1 MFFFFDQKTAYEVRV
16 SGCSSD
22 VCSSGLVAGYAEV
35 MELVFSSWQDIAP
48 TENHLRQLHRDLLA
62 HSDKDSWHRG
72 DYKTTTNSV
81 ATFDEAGKP
90 LGVVFETA
98 TPFDTPRLMTELVAW
113 FNEIGRAHV

>member
-1 MFFFFDQKTAYEVRV
+1 
-16 SGCSSD
+16 
-22 VCSSGLVAGYAEV
+22 

-62 HSDKDSWHRG
+62 HSDQDSWHRG

-81 ATFDEAGKP
+81 AAFDEAGKP
-90 LGVVFETA
+90 LGVVFEPA

-113 FNEIGRAHV
+113 FNEERGTGRLPPLLLIVIWVVFFLEIPPFPISDSRRFGQDVF